1 MAGLSEGEVRTGAR
15 YEAER
20 SAGRARLASTAGL
33 RRLDLD
39 DGLALVFE
47 TRETVRTALEELLR
61 AERTADPA
69 GISAEAAAFSELLG
83 GESDLVATL
92 YLDVADPVALA
103 ERLAELPGI
112 AAAVSLGIGDDR
124 VPATPEMADGVSG
137 AFALRFPLEVAQRSA
152 LLDGAAMTV
161 AVDHPRCRARVSL
174 GVEQVRAIAV
184 DLRR

>member
-20 SAGRARLASTAGL
+20 SAVRARLASTAGL

-69 GISAEAAAFSELLG
+69 GIAAEAPAFSELLG

-103 ERLAELPGI
+103 ERLVELPGI
-112 AAAVSLGIGDDR
+112 AAAVSLGIGVDR
-124 VPATPEMADGVSG
+124 VPATPDMADGVSG
-137 AFALRFPLEVAQRSA
+137 AFALRFPLEAAQRSA
-152 LLDGAAMTV
+152 LLDGAAVTV
-161 AVDHPRCRARVSL
+161 TVDHPGCRARVTL